1 MHTLR
6 IIYDGWPLV
15 RQPLGPAA
23 LHLLDL
29 LAYLPSEVEPVV
41 ALPAPPPGW
50 LKDTPTH
57 VHSTPDTNFARLEWE
72 QLRLPQ
78 LARALDAS
86 LLHLTTPAAPLFG
99 QPVSVISP
107 GSIND
112 LHWKGE
118 HPALKEPK
126 PLNVRLRESLAHG
139 GLSRVRGIFWPAGLP
154 QPDLPARIFSLPQ
167 VVHPSFIPTPGPG
180 GEIRDDNSPSAGGG
194 LQTVDLPETYVLYH
208 GPTSAYWLERTLQ
221 AWSWAASSI
230 GEYYPML
237 LLGLDRQARG
247 TLAGLEAKFNVSGS
261 VRALPSLS
269 PEDIPALYRGC
280 SALFHPT
287 PLSPWGGPV
296 NSALACGKPV
306 VATDSTLADALVGPA
321 AYLAPLDDAR
331 ALGAAL
337 ITVLVEEEVAEKLAL
352 AAQQQVAGWHS
363 SAFGQE
369 LLAAYQEILSAP

>member
-23 LHLLDL
+23 LHLLAL
-29 LAYLPSEVEPVV
+29 LAYLPPEVQPVV
-41 ALPAPPPGW
+41 ALPASPPGW

-57 VHSTPDTNFARLEWE
+57 VHPTPDTDFAHLEWE

-99 QPVSVISP
+99 PPISVISP
-107 GSIND
+107 GSFNE
-112 LHWKGE
+112 LHRKRE
-118 HPALKEPK
+118 RPALKDPK
-126 PLNVRLRESLAHG
+126 PLNARLRESLARG
-139 GLSRVRGIFWPAGLP
+139 GLSRARGIFWPSGLP
-154 QPDLPARIFSLPQ
+154 SPDLPAPIFFLPQ

-180 GEIRDDNSPSAGGG
+180 GEVSDNNSPSAGGG
-194 LQTVDLPETYVLYH
+194 LQAVDLPETYVLYH
-208 GPTSAYWLERTLQ
+208 GPTSAFWLERTLQ

-230 GEYYPML
+230 GEYHPLL
-237 LLGLDRQARG
+237 LLGLDDQGRG
-247 TLAGLEAKFNVSGS
+247 ILVELEAKFNVSGS

-269 PEDIPALYRGC
+269 PGDLPALYRGC

-296 NSALACGKPV
+296 NSALVCGKPV
-306 VATDSTLADALVGPA
+306 VAAESTLADALVGPA

-337 ITVLVEEEVAEKLAL
+337 ITVLVEEEVAEKLSL
-352 AAQQQVAGWHS
+352 AALQQAAGWHS
-363 SAFGQE
+363 PAFGQE

>member
-15 RQPLGPAA
+15 RRPLGPAA
-23 LHLLDL
+23 LHLLAL
-29 LAYLPSEVEPVV
+29 LAYLPSEVEPVI

-50 LKDTPTH
+50 LKNIPTK
-57 VHSTPDTNFARLEWE
+57 VHSTPDTDIAHLEWE
-72 QLRLPQ
+72 QRRLPQ

-107 GSIND
+107 GSFNE
-112 LHWKGE
+112 LHQRGE
-118 HPALKEPK
+118 HPVLKEPK
-126 PLNVRLRESLAHG
+126 PLSVRLRESLARG
-139 GLSRVRGIFWPAGLP
+139 GLSRVGGIFWPAGLP
-154 QPDLPARIFSLPQ
+154 PPDLPAPIFFLPQ
-167 VVHPSFIPTPGPG
+167 VVHPSFTPTPEPG
-180 GEIRDDNSPSAGGG
+180 GEIGDNNSPSAMGS
-194 LQTVDLPETYVLYH
+194 LHRVDLPETYVLYH
-208 GPTSAYWLERTLQ
+208 GPTSAFWLEHTLQ
-221 AWSWAASSI
+221 AWSWVASSI

-237 LLGLDRQARG
+237 LLGLDRQARR
-247 TLAGLEAKFNVSGS
+247 TLTGLEAKFNVSGS

-269 PEDIPALYRGC
+269 PDDTPALYRGC

-306 VATDSTLADALVGPA
+306 IAAESTLADALVGSA

-337 ITVLVEEEVAEKLAL
+337 ITVLVEEEVAEKLSL
-352 AAQQQVAGWHS
+352 AAQKQAAGWHS
-363 SAFGQE
+363 STFGQE
-369 LLAAYQEILSAP
+369 LLAAYHEILSAS

>member
-23 LHLLDL
+23 LHLLAL

-50 LKDTPTH
+50 LKDSLTH
-57 VHSTPDTNFARLEWE
+57 VHATPDTDFAHLEWE
-72 QLRLPQ
+72 QRRLPQ

-86 LLHLTTPAAPLFG
+86 LLHLTTPTAPLFG
-99 QPVSVISP
+99 LPISVISP
-107 GSIND
+107 GSFN
-112 LHWKGE
+112 E
-118 HPALKEPK
+118 HHRNRERPALKDPK
-126 PLNVRLRESLAHG
+126 PLNLRLRESLAGG
-139 GLSRVRGIFWPAGLP
+139 GLSRARGIFWPAGLP
-154 QPDLPARIFSLPQ
+154 QPGLPTPIFSLPQ
-167 VVHPSFIPTPGPG
+167 VVHPSFIPTRGPG
-180 GEIRDDNSPSAGGG
+180 GEVNDNNSPSAGGG

-237 LLGLDRQARG
+237 LLGLDCQARR
-247 TLAGLEAKFNVSGS
+247 TLARLEAKFNVSGS

-296 NSALACGKPV
+296 NSALVCGKPV
-306 VATDSTLADALVGPA
+306 VAAESALADALVGPA
-321 AYLAPLDDAR
+321 AYLAPQDDAR

-337 ITVLVEEEVAEKLAL
+337 ITVVVEEEVAERLSL
-352 AAQQQVAGWHS
+352 AALQQAAGWHS
-363 SAFGQE
+363 PAFGQE